1 MQQRYKTYKKMKE
14 RRSWK
19 RRVQVLL
26 MSVDMQYILIMWEM
40 GSRKRITDV
49 SDQYY
54 VKIRTVVCHINAN
67 YGFRPIL
74 FSVKIL
80 NHESRGWFW

>member
-49 SDQYY
+49 SDQYA
-54 VKIRTVVCHINAN
+54 C
-67 YGFRPIL
+67 
-74 FSVKIL
+74 
-80 NHESRGWFW
+80 